1 MTGEKTDA
9 ILAKNRAILT
19 FLKGGKDTPQWTTQK
34 ITGISWFRA
43 CVPLSTEGI
52 RAGRTE
58 VWDTAMEIAGVEI

>member
-52 RAGRTE
+52 IILQKKKA
-58 VWDTAMEIAGVEI
+58 EILRFQPSHFE